1 MEEKSIQL
9 FENKQIRTKWDEET
23 EKWYFSIVDVVA
35 VLTDSIDYQ
44 TARKYWKVLKGRLLQ
59 EGDELV
65 TNCYQLKLRAADG
78 KMRLTDVAD
87 QVQLFRLIQS
97 IPSPKAEPIK
107 QWIARVASERID
119 EIQDPEMAIER
130 GYEYYR
136 RKGYSEE
143 WIKQRQQGIST
154 RKGLT
159 DEWQRCGVKDI
170 QYATLTDILT
180 KEWSGFTTREYKAYK
195 GLKKENLRDHMTN
208 LETAVN
214 TLAEAVTTELSKK
227 NNPKTFDE
235 NRRVA
240 KAGGSVA
247 KKTRLDIERRLGKSI
262 VSNANAKQLQHKDD
276 ETKEIP

>member
-23 EKWYFSIVDVVA
+23 ETWYFSVIDIID
-35 VLTDSIDYQ
+35 VLTESVD
-44 TARKYWKVLKGRLLQ
+44 AKRYWSVLKVRLKK
-59 EGDELV
+59 EGAEP
-65 TNCYQLKLRAADG
+65 TTICSTLKMPASDG

-87 QVQLFRLIQS
+87 QEQMFRLIQS

-143 WIKQRQQGIST
+143 WIKQRQHGIST

-159 DEWQRCGVKDI
+159 DEWQRCGVKDR

-235 NRRVA
+235 SRRVA
-240 KAGGSVA
+240 QAGGSVA
-247 KKTRLDIERRLGKSI
+247 KKTRIDIERRLGKSI

>member
-247 KKTRLDIERRLGKSI
+247 KKTRIDIERRLGKSI

>member
-44 TARKYWKVLKGRLLQ
+44 TARKYWKVLKSRLLQ

-247 KKTRLDIERRLGKSI
+247 KKTRIDIERRLGKSI